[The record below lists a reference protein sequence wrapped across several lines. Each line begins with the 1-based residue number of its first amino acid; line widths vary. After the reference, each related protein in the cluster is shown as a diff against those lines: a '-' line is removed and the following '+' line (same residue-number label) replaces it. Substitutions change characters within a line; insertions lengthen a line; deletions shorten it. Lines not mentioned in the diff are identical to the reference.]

1 MIFLEPVKRN
11 DEKRWFKAILDIIR
25 EHRACALASVN
36 IVQMPS
42 GQLRSMPEVLALTTF
57 SNLVE
62 IVNRV
67 KSIQER
73 LFYIVYAHIGVD
85 FVLWTKNYVRKTKKV
100 SMD

>member
-1 MIFLEPVKRN
+1 
-11 DEKRWFKAILDIIR
+11 
-25 EHRACALASVN
+25 
-36 IVQMPS
+36 
-42 GQLRSMPEVLALTTF
+42 MPEVLALTTF